1 MSETAVDSL
10 CPYCGVGCQVRYHL
24 RDGHILWA
32 EGIDGPANRGQLCVK
47 GRFGCDHA
55 HHPDRLV
62 TPLIRR
68 EDAPKTPAPKDP
80 YKQFREASWEEA
92 LDRAASGLLAIRD
105 RCGADALGAFGT
117 AKGSNEDAYLLQKL
131 VRTGFGTNSVDHC
144 ARLCHASSVVALM
157 DQIGAGGV
165 TAGFMQC
172 NNADA
177 MMIVGANPC
186 QNHPVAAAFFKRAA
200 RSGTTLIVVDPR
212 YSEIADHAHIAIT
225 PKPGSDIALFNAMA
239 HVIVEEGLLDH
250 EFVAQRTTGFEAF
263 RRSLRDFTPEAAS
276 ERCGV
281 GAEDIREAARAF
293 GRARAAMIFWGMGVT
308 QHVHGVA
315 NVRTLVNLGLV
326 TGNIGRPGTGL
337 HPLRGQN
344 NVQGVCDMGLLPN
357 FLPGYARV
365 EDAGGRERFENAWG
379 CALPE
384 CAGLTIVEMV
394 NGAAEGA
401 IKGLYFMGENPAMSD
416 PDAGQVRAALC
427 RLEHLVV
434 QDIFMT
440 ETAWYADVVLPA
452 HSLFEK
458 WGTFTNT
465 NRQVQLAR
473 PVLKPPGKAR
483 ADWWITQEIARRLG
497 LDWRY
502 RHPREVWEEVRA
514 LWPAVAGIPW
524 SRLER
529 TGWCQYPSR
538 DDGEPGEDILFTN
551 GFGTPDGHAK
561 LVPVAPVSP
570 SEPPD
575 SGYPYVFITG
585 RMLEHWHTGVLSR
598 RSRVLDAIEPEPVV
612 YLSGE
617 AMTEIGASI
626 GQSVR
631 VTSRRGSVTAK
642 ARLDTGLQKG
652 TVFMPFCFVE
662 AAANLLTNAALD
674 PQSKTP
680 EYKYCAVCVEPALP
694 SRRRRG
700 DIDWP
705 PHSRPR
711 PRGSGPGP
719 A

>member
-144 ARLCHASSVVALM
+144 ARLCHASSVVALV

-440 ETAWYADVVLPA
+440 ETAWYAKAPGEGTRRLVDHPGDRAAPGPRLALPA
-452 HSLFEK
+452 SQRGVGGSARPLAGGGGHSLE
-458 WGTFTNT
+458 
-465 NRQVQLAR
+465 
-473 PVLKPPGKAR
+473 PAR
-483 ADWWITQEIARRLG
+483 ADG
-497 LDWRY
+497 
-502 RHPREVWEEVRA
+502 
-514 LWPAVAGIPW
+514 
-524 SRLER
+524 
-529 TGWCQYPSR
+529 
-538 DDGEPGEDILFTN
+538 
-551 GFGTPDGHAK
+551 
-561 LVPVAPVSP
+561 LVPVSVAGRRRTRR
-570 SEPPD
+570 
-575 SGYPYVFITG
+575 GYPFHERVSHPGWPRQAGPG
-585 RMLEHWHTGVLSR
+585 RTRFAVRTPGFGVSIRLHHRAYAGALAHRRALAPQPRLGCDRAGAGCLSQWRGDDGDRREHR
-598 RSRVLDAIEPEPVV
+598 PVGPRHV
-612 YLSGE
+612 P
-617 AMTEIGASI
+617 
-626 GQSVR
+626 
-631 VTSRRGSVTAK
+631 
-642 ARLDTGLQKG
+642 ARLGHGQG
-652 TVFMPFCFVE
+652 
-662 AAANLLTNAALD
+662 
-674 PQSKTP
+674 
-680 EYKYCAVCVEPALP
+680 P
-694 SRRRRG
+694 S
-700 DIDWP
+700 
-705 PHSRPR
+705 
-711 PRGSGPGP
+711 
-719 A
+719 